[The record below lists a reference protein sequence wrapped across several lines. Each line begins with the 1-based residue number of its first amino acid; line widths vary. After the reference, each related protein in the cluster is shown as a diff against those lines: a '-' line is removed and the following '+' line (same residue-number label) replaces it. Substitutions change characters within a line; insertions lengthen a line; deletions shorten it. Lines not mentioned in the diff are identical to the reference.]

1 MDRMIR
7 AIDEYLIVGVQTTL
21 GFGRFVMQHEAF
33 RTGDFDTHFVPKYFT
48 PDRLERELDEDQQR
62 AGAAI
67 AALVQQ
73 GGKGTAV
80 PSGESTVSGSK
91 SPSTWRIRR
100 GATS

>member
-21 GFGRFVMQHEAF
+21 DFGRFVMQHEAF

-48 PDRLERELDEDQQR
+48 PDKLDRALDEGQQR
-62 AGAAI
+62 AGAAV
-67 AALVQQ
+67 AALIQQ

-80 PSGESTVSGSK
+80 PSSESSASGSK
-91 SPSTWRIRR
+91 SQST
-100 GATS
+100 